1 MKDSILSMTES
12 LTNDLARKGAIA
24 WVDYFENT
32 PHFNMIVQGQK
43 QFPDYQTFSQAAA
56 GGFLSR
62 FGKPVLRFTSLQ
74 VDSLS
79 DQTAAIVSAYRETLT
94 DSTGSPI
101 QVEGYLTALLDQT
114 SSGWKWRSLHWSMK
128 P

>member
-56 GGFLSR
+56 SGFFGK
-62 FGKPVLRFTSLQ
+62 FGKPLLRFSNTQ

-79 DQTAAIVSAYRETLT
+79 EQTAEFVSAYKETLT
-94 DSTGSPI
+94 DSAGNPI
-101 QVEGYLTALLDQT
+101 HIDGYITALLDQT
-114 SSGWKWRSLHWSMK
+114 SSGWRWRSLHWSMK